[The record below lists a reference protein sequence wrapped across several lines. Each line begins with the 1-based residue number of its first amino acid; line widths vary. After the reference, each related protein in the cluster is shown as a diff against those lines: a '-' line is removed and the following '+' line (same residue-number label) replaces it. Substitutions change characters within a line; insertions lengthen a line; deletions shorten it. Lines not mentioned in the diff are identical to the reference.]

1 MTITFVIIELKM
13 DMVDDN
19 SKFSFKP
26 NIYVSSKF
34 NYNYWNLTKKI
45 SIKVPK
51 IVNIPLTNTNDY
63 FNDLYSRIPYH
74 SQR

>member
-1 MTITFVIIELKM
+1 M
-13 DMVDDN
+13 DMFNDF

-26 NIYVSSKF
+26 IIFVSSKF
-34 NYNYWNLTKKI
+34 DYDCCNITKKI

-51 IVNIPLTNTNDY
+51 IVNIPFTNTNDY
-63 FNDLYSRIPYH
+63 FNDLYSKIPYH